1 MKQHQL
7 FARSRR
13 QLTLWYAGI
22 LAGILGLCGFLAY
35 EAIAHAHRITIDREL
50 KSVAGALHNSLEPV
64 LKQPGVLDP
73 AATHFLPDLCLA
85 TALCSQSDRP
95 LYPIGVIERGMY
107 SLQLFDLSG
116 RLVAVAGTHAQEL
129 PSSPNPQQWQ
139 TLPGKNGIR
148 YRQITLPLHDR
159 DEQLWGTLQVGRSL
173 EDFDRYV
180 SAIAWILLLG
190 LPLALVLAIASGWW
204 LAGKAMQPIY
214 QSYGQM
220 QQFTADAAHEL
231 RTPLAAIRATVE
243 STLMLPKLAEGE
255 ARDTLR
261 TIKRQNLRL
270 SHLVADLL
278 LLCRLDGQ
286 QSSPQKTQAEVL
298 LEELASDVVEEF
310 AALALAAEVTLNVE
324 LLSPPPFKVMGSS
337 EQLYRLVSNLVANA
351 IQYTPSGGSVCLSLE
366 RDKPNEIALSVRDTG
381 VGIPIAEQPHIFDR
395 FYRVDKAR
403 SRDRSGSGLGLA
415 IACAIAQLH
424 NGTIQLKSQIPQGST
439 FIVRLPLSP

>member
-1 MKQHQL
+1 VKQHQL
-7 FARSRR
+7 FSRSRR
-13 QLTLWYAGI
+13 QLTLWYAGM
-22 LAGILGLCGFLAY
+22 LAGILGLCGFVAY
-35 EAIAHAHRITIDREL
+35 EAIAHAHRITINQEL
-50 KSVAGALHNSLEPV
+50 KSVAGTLHNSLEPV
-64 LKQPGVLDP
+64 LKQPGILDP
-73 AATHFLPDLCLA
+73 AATRLLPDLCLA
-85 TALCSQSDRP
+85 TAPCSQRDRP
-95 LYPIGVIERGMY
+95 LYRIGVIERGMY

-116 RLVAVAGTHAQEL
+116 RLVAIAGTHVQEL
-129 PSSPNPQQWQ
+129 PSSLNSQQWQ
-139 TLPGKNGIR
+139 TLRGKNGIR

-180 SAIAWILLLG
+180 ATIVWILLLG
-190 LPLALVLAIASGWW
+190 LPLALGLAIASGWW

-231 RTPLAAIRATVE
+231 RTPLAAVRATVE
-243 STLMLPKLAEGE
+243 STLMLPKLEAGE

-261 TIKRQNLRL
+261 AIKRQNLRL

-286 QSSPQKTQAEVL
+286 QSRTPEAQAEVL
-298 LEELASDVVEEF
+298 LEELASNVVEEF
-310 AALALAAEVTLNVE
+310 AALALAAEVALNVE
-324 LLSPPPFKVMGSS
+324 LLSPPPFEVMGSS

-351 IQYTPSGGSVCLSLE
+351 IQYTPSGGSVCLIFE
-366 RDKPNEIALSVRDTG
+366 RSRSSEISLSVRDTG
-381 VGIPIAEQPHIFDR
+381 VGIPIADQSHIFDR

-415 IACAIAQLH
+415 IASAIVQLH
-424 NGTIQLKSQIPQGST
+424 NGTLQLKSQVGQGST
-439 FIVRLPLSP
+439 FIVRLPLRS